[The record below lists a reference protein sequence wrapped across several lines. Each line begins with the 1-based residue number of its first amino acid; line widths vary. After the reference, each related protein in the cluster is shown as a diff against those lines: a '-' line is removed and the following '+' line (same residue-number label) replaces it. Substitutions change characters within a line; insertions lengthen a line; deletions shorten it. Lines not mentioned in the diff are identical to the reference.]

1 MNGNKIVIGVDQSYK
16 CTGIAAYV
24 YNSET
29 KRGRF
34 WRTFAVKPVSGLL
47 GRGKYTFRARLRIA
61 LLNLIDDIKTGHK
74 LPFFVCFE
82 RPRLFSKGHISAA
95 YLLSIGALNAVIAD
109 AASAEFIDCFSVD
122 TRAWRCAAVGH
133 CKRKENDK
141 GIPPEKYYTVKHFCK
156 AGYKHRI
163 IRREADGSKIFEHDI
178 ADAMGI
184 AVAAAHLEGTPRL
197 KEEN

>member
-1 MNGNKIVIGVDQSYK
+1 MSKNKVVVGIDQSYK

-82 RPRLFSKGHISAA
+82 RPRLFSKGHISAP
-95 YLLSIGALNAVIAD
+95 YLLSIGALNAIIAD
-109 AASAEFIDCFSVD
+109 AASAEFIDCYSID
-122 TRAWRCAAVGH
+122 TRAWRRAAVGH
-133 CKRKENDK
+133 CKRKENSK
-141 GIPPEKYYTVKHFCK
+141 GIPPEKYYTIKHFCK
-156 AGYKHRI
+156 AGYKNRLI
-163 IRREADGSKIFEHDI
+163 WQDVDGQKHYEHDI

-184 AVAAAHLEGTPRL
+184 AVAAARLEGSALLRL
-197 KEEN
+197 EM

>member
-1 MNGNKIVIGVDQSYK
+1 MNGNKIAIGIDQSYK
-16 CTGIAAYV
+16 CTGVAVYV

-34 WRTFAVKPVSGLL
+34 WRTFAVKPVSALS
-47 GRGKYTFRARLRIA
+47 GRGKYTFRAFLRNA
-61 LLNLIDDIKTGHK
+61 LSDLLDDIKTGHK

-109 AASAEFIDCFSVD
+109 AASAELVDCYSLD

-133 CKRKENDK
+133 CKRKENNK
-141 GIPPEKYYTVKHFCK
+141 GIPPEKYCTVKHFCK
-156 AGYKHRI
+156 TGYKRRL
-163 IRREADGSKIFEHDI
+163 IRRAADGSKIFEHDI

-184 AVAAAHLEGTPRL
+184 AVAAARLEGSALLRL
-197 KEEN
+197 ET

>member
-82 RPRLFSKGHISAA
+82 RPRLFSKGHISAP
-95 YLLSIGALNAVIAD
+95 YLLSIGALNAIIAD

-122 TRAWRCAAVGH
+122 TRAWRCASVGH

-141 GIPPEKYYTVKHFCK
+141 GIPPEKYYTVKYFCK
-156 AGYKHRI
+156 TGYKRRL
-163 IRREADGSKIFEHDI
+163 IRRAADGSKIFEHDI

-184 AVAAAHLEGTPRL
+184 AVAAARLEGTSRL
-197 KEEN
+197 KKEN

>member
-1 MNGNKIVIGVDQSYK
+1 MQGNKIVIGIDQSYK
-16 CTGIAAYV
+16 CTGIAVYV

-29 KRGRF
+29 KKGRF
-34 WRTFAVKPVSGLL
+34 WRTFAITSNECAKTQ
-47 GRGKYTFRARLRIA
+47 KRAAIA
-61 LLNLIDDIKTGHK
+61 AQIADLLNSLRWKCNDTF
-74 LPFFVCFE
+74 LCFE

-95 YLLSIGALNAVIAD
+95 YLLSIGALNGAI
-109 AASAEFIDCFSVD
+109 IDTAGEWDVPCYSID

-156 AGYKHRI
+156 AGYKRRI
-163 IRREADGSKIFEHDI
+163 IRRAADGSKIFEHDI

-184 AVAAAHLEGTPRL
+184 AVAAARLEDTPRL